1 MEKPFGHD
9 LVGSGSL
16 GHVRGEGKGVGRC
29 QALSQLVLVHHGETI
44 DHDLAGSRRARSA
57 GTFACICA
65 SASEEQVRLWQVLV
79 K

>member
-44 DHDLAGSRRARSA
+44 DHDLVGAR
-57 GTFACICA
+57 
-65 SASEEQVRLWQVLV
+65 
-79 K
+79 